1 MLVAT
6 SEVGRQQR
14 TTTSSSPA
22 SLDLALAAARVAQE
36 SRGRDVVVLDMRELT
51 PIFDYFVV
59 ATGTSQRQLRAMSD
73 DIDHALAERF
83 NEHQMR
89 TEGYT
94 NTRWIL
100 LDYGDVVIHLFDP
113 DTRRYYALEE
123 LWGGAKRVPFDGAE
137 APNVQLKPR

>member
-1 MLVAT
+1 M
-6 SEVGRQQR
+6 
-14 TTTSSSPA
+14 
-22 SLDLALAAARVAQE
+22 
-36 SRGRDVVVLDMRELT
+36 VVLDMRELT

-73 DIDHALAERF
+73 DIDHALAAQF

-100 LDYGDVVIHLFDP
+100 LDYGDVVIHLFDA

-123 LWGGAKRVPFDGAE
+123 LWGGAKRVPFGDATEE
-137 APNVQLKPR
+137 ASTVQMKPR

>member
-1 MLVAT
+1 VAT
-6 SEVGRQQR
+6 SEVGRSQNSA
-14 TTTSSSPA
+14 TASSTA
-22 SLDLALAAARVAQE
+22 SLELALAAARAAQD

-73 DIDHALAERF
+73 EIDHALAAQF

-100 LDYGDVVIHLFDP
+100 LDYGDVVIHLFDG
-113 DTRRYYALEE
+113 DTRKYYALED
-123 LWGGAKRVPFDGAE
+123 LWGGAKRVPFEGAE
-137 APNVQLKPR
+137 PATVQLKPR